1 MDTAADEAREALD
14 RGLAAMDAGRYEEA
28 LAAFEAAVAR
38 RPSARAFNNRG
49 IALMAL
55 ERRDEAAHAF
65 GSALKLDPRYALA
78 SYNLARLAASHD
90 PEGAFVLAQSAVQA
104 DPSNADAWLLLG
116 DLLRRRKDYANAMRA
131 MNLAIE
137 RAPQRAAGWTAR
149 ASLLA
154 EMDQEETARNEFA
167 AAWGRFPH
175 DLRCALGTC
184 LTLPHVYASHA
195 HLEESRATYAAGL
208 ERLHENVDRFALG
221 DTESVLIE
229 SRWTNFYLAYQGR
242 DDRALQAR
250 YGDFQGRLFQRAL
263 PDLLA
268 PRPRREP
275 RARLRV
281 GFLSHYFYNCVVGR
295 YFSSWITRLDAS
307 RFEKFVYYTNAW
319 IGDDT
324 RAISSA
330 ADSFRHVAGR
340 PLAAIARQVIADE
353 LDVLVYPEVGMHPD
367 IAAFAAMR
375 LAPVQCM
382 AWGHPT
388 TSGSPQM
395 DWYLSCEAM
404 EPQGAQD
411 RYRERLA
418 LLPGL
423 GTRYE
428 RPVLEGEPSRT
439 EFGLPQDATLFL
451 APQSLFKMHPDNDA
465 LIARILAE
473 DLHAMVVMFE
483 SAHARSNGTFRARLD
498 AALAAGGVAPGRVRM
513 LKPDLPHAAYLRLNA
528 VCDVMLDSLHWSGG
542 NTSIDAIAAGLPIV
556 TLPGALMRGRQSAA
570 MLEAMGLAELV
581 VADRDAYVTK
591 AVALGRD
598 PEHRKGI
605 SRRMAGRRDEI
616 FGRDEPVRALEGFL
630 DRAGRKT

>member
-1 MDTAADEAREALD
+1 MDTTADPAREALD
-14 RGLAAMDAGRYEEA
+14 RGLAAMDAGHYEEA
-28 LAAFEAAVAR
+28 LAAFEAAAAL
-38 RPSARAFNNRG
+38 RPSPRAFNNAG

-55 ERRDEAAHAF
+55 DRREEASRAF
-65 GSALKLDPRYALA
+65 ESALRLDARYALA
-78 SYNLARLAASHD
+78 SYNLARLAAPHD
-90 PEGAFVLAQSAVQA
+90 LEGAFTHVQSSVQA
-104 DPSNADAWLLLG
+104 DPSNADAWLLLA
-116 DLLRRRKDYANAMRA
+116 DLLRRRKDYPNAMRA

-137 RAPQRAAGWTAR
+137 RAPQRPAGWTAR

-154 EMDQEETARNEFA
+154 EMDEEETARSEFA
-167 AAWGRFPH
+167 AAWGRFPG
-175 DLRCALGTC
+175 DLRCALGAC

-195 HLEESRATYAAGL
+195 HLEESRAAYAAGL
-208 ERLHENVDRFALG
+208 ERLHENVDRLALG
-221 DTESVLIE
+221 DAESVLIE

-242 DDRALQAR
+242 DDRALQER
-250 YGDFQGRLFQRAL
+250 YGDFQARLLQRAA

-268 PRPRREP
+268 PRPRRAP
-275 RARLRV
+275 RARLRI

-295 YFSSWITRLDAS
+295 YFSSWITRLDAA

-319 IGDDT
+319 VGDDT

-330 ADSFRHVAGR
+330 ADTFRHVAGR
-340 PLAAIARQVIADE
+340 PLTAIARQVIADE

-388 TSGSPQM
+388 TSGSSQM

-404 EPQGAQD
+404 EPQGAQG

-428 RPVLEGEPSRT
+428 QPVLEGQPSRE
-439 EFGLPQDATLFL
+439 EFGLPRDATLHL

-465 LIARILAE
+465 LIARVLAQ
-473 DLHAMVVMFE
+473 DPRAMVVMFE
-483 SAHARSNGTFRARLD
+483 SAHARSTRTFRARLD
-498 AALAAGGVAPGRVRM
+498 AALASAGVAPDRVRM

-528 VCDVMLDSLHWSGG
+528 ACDVMLDSVHWSGG

-570 MLEAMGLAELV
+570 MLGALGLAELV
-581 VADRDAYVTK
+581 VGNNDEYVAKAARLGQDARER
-591 AVALGRD
+591 A
-598 PEHRKGI
+598 EI
-605 SRRMAGRRDEI
+605 SRRMAARRGEI
-616 FGRDEPVRALEGFL
+616 FGRDEPIRALEEFL
-630 DRAGRKT
+630 DRAAREA